1 VNWQFINLY
10 GHPSARLDRTHS
22 YEVEVAP
29 GLCLTKEQSI
39 SEAEAQSIKSA
50 ADSAKTLRHRLA
62 TYYQAAVA
70 ILLRITCIF
79 LFDAP
84 AAHNEALEKVWVDK
98 IVNKVRFQY
107 LIDRTV
113 KDWGDVSLLS
123 TVLWTANMVFLAIP
137 YPILDP
143 QLTTP
148 LTRPEYI
155 IRVAM
160 ITASLASTV
169 FSVGSIAIGLLHI
182 RKHRTEQTAEEYCDF
197 LETEHHHL
205 YGHRPLAIL
214 WSLPFAFLMW
224 SVLTFS
230 AAVLLFCVTAA
241 GIVPKIPLLTLSAFI
256 IGWVVLTVWYFW
268 KREIRW
274 TMTVDGVERPSFRMQ
289 FTNWFWDLLKHR
301 SA

>member
-29 GLCLTKEQSI
+29 GLCVTKEQSI

-50 ADSAKTLRHRLA
+50 ADSAKTFRHRIA

-123 TVLWTANMVFLAIP
+123 TVLWT
-137 YPILDP
+137 
-143 QLTTP
+143 
-148 LTRPEYI
+148 
-155 IRVAM
+155 
-160 ITASLASTV
+160 
-169 FSVGSIAIGLLHI
+169 
-182 RKHRTEQTAEEYCDF
+182 
-197 LETEHHHL
+197 
-205 YGHRPLAIL
+205 
-214 WSLPFAFLMW
+214 
-224 SVLTFS
+224 
-230 AAVLLFCVTAA
+230 CVKT
-241 GIVPKIPLLTLSAFI
+241 
-256 IGWVVLTVWYFW
+256 
-268 KREIRW
+268 
-274 TMTVDGVERPSFRMQ
+274 SFRI
-289 FTNWFWDLLKHR
+289 LALI
-301 SA
+301 